1 MRKKKKTDFQILL
14 VSLTAGGDEW
24 HQAIVAGTS
33 LRLHKIQTSARG
45 SSSKRN
51 DQTIF
56 WYWLWFALHN
66 VGRVWVTSWRAQRF
80 YKKRFT
86 ESPREKTSSV
96 APSLTTQYQTFQSR
110 RLVSDFNFQIF
121 NLIAHTHTHTHFI
134 YIRMLRRGTTAAA
147 KRHPR
152 TNLHHTSGSK
162 SETLFPKIYGRL
174 NPLRARNVS
183 TTPGYKWTVH
193 DN

>member
-121 NLIAHTHTHTHFI
+121 KLIARTHTHTLYI
-134 YIRMLRRGTTAAA
+134 YSHVKERNNCRSQEASKNESAPHLRIKERNAV
-147 KRHPR
+147 PQ
-152 TNLHHTSGSK
+152 NL
-162 SETLFPKIYGRL
+162 
-174 NPLRARNVS
+174 
-183 TTPGYKWTVH
+183 W
-193 DN
+193 